1 MPIITLTSDWGL
13 RDHYVG
19 AVKGAILR
27 QLPEVTIVDISHLIS
42 PFDLKQASFIIGN
55 AYHYYPE
62 GSVHILAVDTI
73 ESTSRQHV
81 ALKADGHYFVGADN
95 GIFSLFL
102 RKPPEIIVGLTIMQD
117 SGYFTFPTRDRFVK
131 AACHLAAGHEIS
143 ELGDIMPSL
152 LEKFLYQP
160 VVNDSV
166 IQGKAVQIDAYGN
179 IFTNISQELFMNTAL
194 KRKFS
199 LIVKRPGYQITKIRN
214 AYDEVPEGEMLALFA
229 SNGYLQIAINRGP
242 ASSLLG
248 VYVDDHI
255 MVSFED

>member
-27 QLPEVTIVDISHLIS
+27 LIPEATIVDISHLVA

-55 AYHYYPE
+55 AYHYFPE
-62 GSVHILAVDTI
+62 GTVHILAVDSI
-73 ESTSRQHV
+73 ESISRPHV
-81 ALKADGHYFVGADN
+81 ALKADGHYFIGADN

-102 RKPPEIIVGLTIMQD
+102 RNPPEIIVGLNIKQD
-117 SGYFTFPTRDRFVK
+117 SNYFTFPARDRFVK
-131 AACHLAAGHEIS
+131 AACHLASGHAIA
-143 ELGDIMPSL
+143 ELGDIMQEL
-152 LEKFLYQP
+152 TEKFLYQP
-160 VVNDSV
+160 VVKDSV
-166 IQGKAVQIDAYGN
+166 IQGKAIQIDAYGN
-179 IFTNISQELFMNTAL
+179 IFTNISKQLFLDTAM

-199 LIVKRPGYQITKIRN
+199 LIVKRPGYQINKIRD
-214 AYDEVPEGEMLALFA
+214 AYDDVPEGEMLALFA
-229 SNGYLQIAINRGP
+229 SNGYLQIAINRGR

-248 VYVDDHI
+248 VEVDDHV